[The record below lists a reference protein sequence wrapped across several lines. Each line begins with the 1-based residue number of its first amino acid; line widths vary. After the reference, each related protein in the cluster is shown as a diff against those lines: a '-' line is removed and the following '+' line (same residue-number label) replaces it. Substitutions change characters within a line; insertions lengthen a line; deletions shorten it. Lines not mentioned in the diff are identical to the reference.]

1 MSSLQ
6 QCGCSRAVRLQ
17 AELLPLVA
25 RERLEAAPRQPQLA
39 PPFGRQPTVF
49 APVGPAL
56 APPFSLPR
64 LAPWHNL
71 PLPAGMLSE
80 QLSLALWLA
89 VPLPAKRTPARQPL
103 VNWPPQRRQTPAS
116 PAVVIVPTKQSAKRS
131 KTTRESAG

>member
-1 MSSLQ
+1 
-6 QCGCSRAVRLQ
+6 
-17 AELLPLVA
+17 PLAA
-25 RERLEAAPRQPQLA
+25 RERLGAAPRQPQLA
-39 PPFGRQPTVF
+39 PQRPGRQSPGWKQCAPPFGRRPTVF
-49 APVGPAL
+49 APAALML